1 MNLAKFLRTP
11 FLQNPSSQL
20 LLHLAFQKQPPE
32 VFYEKSCSLNFYK
45 IHRKTLVCKIFKN
58 TFFSRTPMGDC
69 FWFFGAMLLK
79 WGTAKNVWKKSDGYS
94 LSRKTNLRSTIQVYH
109 FFCGSINFQCMF
121 ALVYTVYCQKQ
132 SLE

>member
-58 TFFSRTPMGDC
+58 TFFPEHPWATASGFLVQCYRNGVLPKM
-69 FWFFGAMLLK
+69 FG
-79 WGTAKNVWKKSDGYS
+79 KSQMDIHYLEKLTLEVPFRYIIS
-94 LSRKTNLRSTIQVYH
+94 
-109 FFCGSINFQCMF
+109 F
-121 ALVYTVYCQKQ
+121 AAA
-132 SLE
+132 